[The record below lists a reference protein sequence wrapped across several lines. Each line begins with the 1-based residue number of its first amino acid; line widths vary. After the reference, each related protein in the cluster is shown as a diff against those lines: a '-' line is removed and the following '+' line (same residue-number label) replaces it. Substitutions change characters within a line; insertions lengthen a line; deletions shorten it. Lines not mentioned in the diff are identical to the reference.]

1 MCHNRTKANGQNM
14 IDSSEIV
21 LSTRHI
27 DQKFETA
34 IKKVGL
40 RFSLSPIEMNI
51 IGFLAVHPEMD
62 KAKDIAAMR
71 GFSKASISQGLSL
84 LSDKGLV
91 KTSPDLNDRRVVHLM
106 LTDKANEV
114 KEAIFGLLKHC
125 SDELFAGFSK
135 EDKEMCNQLIR
146 RMSANSENI

>member
-1 MCHNRTKANGQNM
+1 MGMKTIN
-14 IDSSEIV
+14 SSEVV

-34 IKKVGL
+34 IKRVGL

-84 LSDKGLV
+84 LSGKGYV
-91 KTSPDLNDRRVVHLM
+91 KTDADHNDRRVVHLK
-106 LTDKANEV
+106 LTDKSKEV
-114 KEAIFGLLKHC
+114 ETAIFELLDHC
-125 SDELFAGFSK
+125 SKELFAGFSD
-135 EDKEMCNQLIR
+135 EEMEICTQLIR

>member
-1 MCHNRTKANGQNM
+1 MAAEMNN
-14 IDSSEIV
+14 SSEVV

-27 DQKFETA
+27 DQKFEMA

-51 IGFLAVHPEMD
+51 IGFLAIHPEMD

-84 LSDKGLV
+84 LSDKGYV
-91 KTSPDLNDRRVVHLM
+91 MTSPDSSDRRVVHLK
-106 LTDKANEV
+106 LTDKASEV
-114 KEAIFGLLKHC
+114 EMTILNLLDHY
-125 SDELFAGFSK
+125 SNELFSGFSEEEK
-135 EDKEMCNQLIR
+135 ELCTRLIR
-146 RMSANSENI
+146 RMSNNSENI